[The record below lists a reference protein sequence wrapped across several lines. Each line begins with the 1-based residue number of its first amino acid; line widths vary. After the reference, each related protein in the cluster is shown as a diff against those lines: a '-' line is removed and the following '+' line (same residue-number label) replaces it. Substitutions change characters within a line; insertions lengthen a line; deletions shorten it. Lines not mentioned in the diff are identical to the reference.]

1 MKQSLSYG
9 PILGACTLFHAQ
21 VRSAAGDWGEVRI
34 PRSVK
39 ALVLLNIQSYAGGR
53 DLWGLA
59 DTGADVRKG
68 WRTPIFNDGLIEA
81 RPKKNGVQG
90 LGCGGATCGAWLTRA
105 PKCAKAGARPS
116 STTGSSR
123 RAQKRMVFRV
133 WGVGARPVGPG

>member
-1 MKQSLSYG
+1 
-9 PILGACTLFHAQ
+9 

-59 DTGADVRKG
+59 DTGHDARKG

-81 RPKKNGVQG
+81 RPSAWRPRVCPRPPRAS
-90 LGCGGATCGAWLTRA
+90 LSCGDAHAASIVLFYPACGREPPRA
-105 PKCAKAGARPS
+105 
-116 STTGSSR
+116 
-123 RAQKRMVFRV
+123 
-133 WGVGARPVGPG
+133 

>member
-1 MKQSLSYG
+1 MR
-9 PILGACTLFHAQ
+9 Q

-81 RPKKNGVQG
+81 RLRLRQIEPAGVKGALFGCTTRAQG
-90 LGCGGATCGAWLTRA
+90 LAHAHLQ
-105 PKCAKAGARPS
+105 
-116 STTGSSR
+116 R
-123 RAQKRMVFRV
+123 RAHR
-133 WGVGARPVGPG
+133 GAPALALD

>member
-1 MKQSLSYG
+1 MRVCCLDGSIGDVVS
-9 PILGACTLFHAQ
+9 CTIECTEGCAQ

-59 DTGADVRKG
+59 DTGHDARKG

-81 RPKKNGVQG
+81 RPSARRPR
-90 LGCGGATCGAWLTRA
+90 LRPPRPSLSCGNAHAAAFLFLLYITISLFFRQCPTCGQE
-105 PKCAKAGARPS
+105 PP
-116 STTGSSR
+116 
-123 RAQKRMVFRV
+123 RV
-133 WGVGARPVGPG
+133 